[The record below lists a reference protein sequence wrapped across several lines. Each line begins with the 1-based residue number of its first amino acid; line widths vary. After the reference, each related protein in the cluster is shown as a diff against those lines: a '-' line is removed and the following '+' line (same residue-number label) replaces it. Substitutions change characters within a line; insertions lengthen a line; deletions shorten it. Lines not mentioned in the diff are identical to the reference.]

1 MSEASVSR
9 AIARVARAA
18 AMTAAIALAAS
29 AVPAQAQQRLVDRPA
44 ANQGNNDR
52 IIDAIQKR
60 FHARVV
66 RVADTEVN
74 GRAALELRLL
84 SDQRVWTVIV
94 DARSGEVLSGG

>member
-1 MSEASVSR
+1 MSAAWVR
-9 AIARVARAA
+9 LAVAELAV
-18 AMTAAIALAAS
+18 ALAIVAAWLPS
-29 AVPAQAQQRLVDRPA
+29 PALAQQHLVDRPSG
-44 ANQGNNDR
+44 NQGGNNDR

-94 DARSGEVLSGG
+94 DAQSGQVLSGG

>member
-1 MSEASVSR
+1 MSAAWGRWAVAKLAVVS
-9 AIARVARAA
+9 AIAV
-18 AMTAAIALAAS
+18 TCS
-29 AVPAQAQQRLVDRPA
+29 PAPVLAQQNLVDRPA
-44 ANQGNNDR
+44 ADQGGNNDR

-60 FHARVV
+60 YHARVV
-66 RVADTEVN
+66 RVADTQLN

>member
-1 MSEASVSR
+1 MSAAWGRLMVVELA
-9 AIARVARAA
+9 VALAMAA
-18 AMTAAIALAAS
+18 AWAPSPALS
-29 AVPAQAQQRLVDRPA
+29 QQHLADRPSSD
-44 ANQGNNDR
+44 QGGNNDR

-66 RVADTEVN
+66 RVADTQVN

-94 DARSGEVLSGG
+94 DAQSGQVLSGG